1 MPYAIPIDIVV
12 VGWLSAIYP
21 AYIYIYSPTYKQQQV
36 WWSIHKNENFPH
48 IINRV
53 DAQIQPTTIAIVIWV
68 VLFPIHQE
76 D

>member
-1 MPYAIPIDIVV
+1 M
-12 VGWLSAIYP
+12 IYP
-21 AYIYIYSPTYKQQQV
+21 QNGI
-36 WWSIHKNENFPH
+36 FPH